1 MALQQVEWQEKW
13 LGRIT
18 MEKVGT
24 GYNDDEVEKA
34 VQVFFNGNFSVSFFQ
49 ATNKTKHNFYRLN
62 LIFWIAK
69 VLFFL
74 CMTVHLKV
82 IMCR

>member
-1 MALQQVEWQEKW
+1 
-13 LGRIT
+13 
-18 MEKVGT
+18 MEKT
-24 GYNDDEVEKA
+24 GYSDDEVEKA

-62 LIFWIAK
+62 LIFWIAM
-69 VLFFL
+69 VLFFFL
-74 CMTVHLKV
+74 CMTVHLKL